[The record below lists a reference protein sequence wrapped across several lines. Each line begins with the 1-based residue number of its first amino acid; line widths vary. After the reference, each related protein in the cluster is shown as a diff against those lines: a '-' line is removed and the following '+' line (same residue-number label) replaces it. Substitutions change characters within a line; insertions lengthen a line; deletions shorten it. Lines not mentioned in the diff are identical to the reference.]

1 MAAPTTNWVHEEG
14 VVTEKDI
21 KALERAK
28 KIEARLEK
36 HGYKWVKIN
45 ERLKI
50 FVPCDKN
57 GNPTLD
63 GQRRIALL
71 KANMGIK

>member
-28 KIEARLEK
+28 K
-36 HGYKWVKIN
+36 N
-45 ERLKI
+45 
-50 FVPCDKN
+50 
-57 GNPTLD
+57 
-63 GQRRIALL
+63 
-71 KANMGIK
+71 